1 VENAKPQKPS
11 IASDLIAGLTSSI
24 AGIPDGLASGVLAG
38 VNPIN
43 GLYSLMI
50 GTPIA
55 ALFTGSAFMTV
66 QTTSAMCITI
76 GTVMAG
82 YQGEQM
88 IPALMTIALVVGVFQ
103 LLAGILR
110 LGFLVRFVSNAVMTG
125 FLSGLGVL
133 VIFSQLGDLTG
144 YYSEYSNKIV
154 KGIDLLFHLNE
165 VDVPTTIIGLLAIA
179 LIVVLDRTRLSKFS
193 MLLALLIVSIIPLV
207 LNWDSVALVIDTG
220 SIPRGL
226 PIPMIPTPIWNS
238 DLITAGIAVA
248 IIGLIQAAG
257 ISLGYPNPDGKY
269 PNVSRDFTGQGIAN
283 LSMSVFQGVPV
294 GGSLTSTA
302 LVVSAGAKSRLANI
316 FTGLFAI
323 VAVLLFA
330 PVIEILPMAGLAAI
344 LIIAGIQSINVPR
357 IQLVWQTNVV
367 SRLIMIVTFIATLAL
382 PVQAA
387 VLVGVILS
395 FVLYIYRAADKFRV
409 IEIVPMS
416 GGRYETRPAPEELSS
431 NHIVILNPRGN
442 LFFASA
448 VEFEENLP
456 KIRKA
461 ERPVVILRLRGID
474 EIGSTFER
482 VLVRYSDNLKANQ
495 GKLVLAGISKSVYI
509 QLQNTGVL
517 DQIGKEN
524 VYKAT
529 SIMGDS
535 ALTAYQDAIAWLEK
549 GKVANDT
556 QEKSDNP
563 TDSST

>member
-1 VENAKPQKPS
+1 MENTKPQKPS
-11 IASDLIAGLTSSI
+11 IASDLIAGLTASI

-82 YQGEQM
+82 YQGDQM
-88 IPALMTIALVVGVFQ
+88 IPALVTIGLVVGIVQ

-133 VIFSQLGDLTG
+133 IIFSQLGDLTG

-154 KGIDLLFHLNE
+154 KGIDLLFHLNQ
-165 VDVPTTIIGLLAIA
+165 VDVPTTVIGLLAIG
-179 LIVVLDRTRLSKFS
+179 LIVLLDRTRLSKFS
-193 MLLALLIVSIIPLV
+193 MLLGLVIVSIIPIV
-207 LNWDSVALVIDTG
+207 LHWESVALVIDTA

-226 PIPMIPTPIWNS
+226 PKPMLPIPILSS

-269 PNVSRDFTGQGIAN
+269 PNISRDFVGQGIAN

-330 PVIEILPMAGLAAI
+330 PLIEILPMAGLAAI

-357 IQLVWQTNVV
+357 IQMVWQTSVA
-367 SRLIMIVTFIATLAL
+367 SRVIMIVTFIATLIL

-387 VLVGVILS
+387 VLAGVILS
-395 FVLYIYRAADKFRV
+395 FVMYIFRSANMLT
-409 IEIVPMS
+409 ITEILPLK
-416 GGRYETRPAPEELSS
+416 GGRYEKRPAPEQLTS
-431 NHIVILNPRGN
+431 NQVILLFPKGN

-448 VEFEENLP
+448 AEFEEQLP
-456 KIRKA
+456 TVENS
-461 ERPVVILRLRGID
+461 ERAVVILRLRGID
-474 EIGSTFER
+474 EIGSTFLR
-482 VLVRYSDNLKANQ
+482 VLVRYAESLKANQ
-495 GKLVLAGISKSVYI
+495 GKLILAGISKSVYL
-509 QLQNTGVL
+509 QLQKTGLL
-517 DQIGKEN
+517 DVIGKDN
-524 VYKAT
+524 VYRST
-529 SIMGDS
+529 SILGDS
-535 ALTAYQDAIAWLEK
+535 AMTAYQDATTWLEK
-549 GKVANDT
+549 GKMPGDT
-556 QEKSDNP
+556 QVKTDNP
-563 TDSST
+563 

>member
-11 IASDLIAGLTSSI
+11 IASDLIAGLTASI

-88 IPALMTIALVVGVFQ
+88 IPALLTIALVVGIFQ
-103 LLAGILR
+103 LFAGILR

-133 VIFSQLGDLTG
+133 IVFSQLGDLTG

-154 KGIDLLFHLNE
+154 KGIDLLFHLNQ

-179 LIVVLDRTRLSKFS
+179 LIVLLDRTRLSKFS
-193 MLLALLIVSIIPLV
+193 MLLGLLIVSIIPIV
-207 LNWDSVALVIDTG
+207 LHWDSVALVVDTA

-226 PIPMIPTPIWNS
+226 PKPMIPIPILS
-238 DLITAGIAVA
+238 ADLITAGIAVA

-269 PNVSRDFTGQGIAN
+269 PNISRDFVGQGIAN

-357 IQLVWQTNVV
+357 IQMVWQT
-367 SRLIMIVTFIATLAL
+367 SMTARIIMILTFIATLAF
-382 PVQAA
+382 PVQIA
-387 VLVGVILS
+387 VLIGVIIS
-395 FVLYIYRAADKFRV
+395 FIMYVYRSAEKLT
-409 IEIVPMS
+409 INEIVPLQN
-416 GGRYETRPAPEELSS
+416 GRYEIHPAPKQLSS
-431 NHIVILNPRGN
+431 NHVILLTPKGS

-456 KIRKA
+456 AIENS
-461 ERPVVILRLRGID
+461 ERPVVLLRLRGID
-474 EIGSTFER
+474 EIGSTFLR
-482 VLVRYSDNLKANQ
+482 VLARYSENLKANQ
-495 GKLVLAGISKSVYI
+495 GKLMLAGISKSVYL
-509 QLQNTGVL
+509 QLQHTGLL
-517 DQIGKEN
+517 DAIGKEN
-524 VYKAT
+524 VYRST
-529 SIMGDS
+529 SIIGDS
-535 ALTAYQDAIAWLEK
+535 ALTAYQDAKAWLEK
-549 GKVANDT
+549 EKAVSDT

-563 TDSST
+563 